1 MFFWRLA
8 MSSTIILMII
18 FELIKFVNRLPT
30 FEANNGLLLVCL
42 LQVLV
47 ILFLV
52 IKISFDKNKG
62 GE

>member
-1 MFFWRLA
+1 
-8 MSSTIILMII
+8 MSSTITLMII
-18 FELIKFVNRLPT
+18 FEIIKFVNRLPT

-52 IKISFDKNKG
+52 IKINFDKSKG
-62 GE
+62 GA